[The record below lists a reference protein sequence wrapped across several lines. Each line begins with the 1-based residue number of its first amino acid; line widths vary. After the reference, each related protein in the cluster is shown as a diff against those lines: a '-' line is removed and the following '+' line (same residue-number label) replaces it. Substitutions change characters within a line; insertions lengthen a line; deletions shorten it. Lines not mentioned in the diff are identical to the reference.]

1 VFGEFAETLGWY
13 VRGECKLVE
22 DEVEVEEDGFQ

>member
-1 VFGEFAETLGWY
+1 LGWY

-22 DEVEVEEDGFQ
+22 DEVEVEEDGFQWGDYLLED